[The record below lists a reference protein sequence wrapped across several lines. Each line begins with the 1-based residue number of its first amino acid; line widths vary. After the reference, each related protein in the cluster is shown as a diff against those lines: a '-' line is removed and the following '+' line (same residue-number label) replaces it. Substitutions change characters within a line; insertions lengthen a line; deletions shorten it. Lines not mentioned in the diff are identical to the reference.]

1 MSTQKNKAGLLASS
15 APTEAAS
22 SGSETSILADYF
34 DTAELAAELGVTPLT
49 VVRWRLAKKGP
60 PITYLGRRILYKK
73 SSVKAWL
80 AAQERPAERVQKY
93 GSSWKPAPA

>member
-1 MSTQKNKAGLLASS
+1 MSTKQNKARLLDSS
-15 APTEAAS
+15 APVETRPE
-22 SGSETSILADYF
+22 SETPILADYF
-34 DTAELAAELGVTPLT
+34 DTEALAGELGVTPLT

-80 AAQERPAERVQKY
+80 AAQERPAERVQKF